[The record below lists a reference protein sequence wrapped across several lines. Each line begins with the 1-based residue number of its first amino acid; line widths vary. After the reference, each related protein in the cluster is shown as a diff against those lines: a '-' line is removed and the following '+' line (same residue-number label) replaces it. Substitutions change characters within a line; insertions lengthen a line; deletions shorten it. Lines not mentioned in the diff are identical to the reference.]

1 MEGVTEGVPFSFIG
15 FSLSPL
21 PFNFAPAR
29 RLYTSTCVSHA
40 GNIRVDIHK
49 GGYECTFLI
58 CSSFEDFE
66 VRKWLFK
73 GATAW
78 GITTKISY
86 SKSATKVHNF

>member
-1 MEGVTEGVPFSFIG
+1 MEGVTEGVPFSFYRL
-15 FSLSPL
+15 FSLSPPL
-21 PFNFAPAR
+21 FAPTR

-40 GNIRVDIHK
+40 GSIRVDIHK

-73 GATAW
+73 GTMAC

-86 SKSATKVHNF
+86 LKSATKVHTF

>member
-15 FSLSPL
+15 FSLSPPPL
-21 PFNFAPAR
+21 FAPAR

-40 GNIRVDIHK
+40 GRIRVDIHK

-73 GATAW
+73 GAMAC

-86 SKSATKVHNF
+86 LKSATKVHTF